1 MSICENLKSIK
12 EFIDARA
19 NLIAVSKT
27 KPVSMIKEAL
37 DCGQLDFGENKVQ
50 DLYSKSNELENESI
64 HWHFIGKLQT
74 NKINQLLKT
83 PNLSSIHSIDS
94 IKLLDKILNKK
105 IDKVIGLFIQ
115 VNTSDEYEKNGF
127 DIDFDFQKLI
137 QRIDENNCFEFKGF
151 MTIGKIR
158 TDNFELDA
166 KKSFVAMHDLKAQYG
181 QNRQIELSMGMSN
194 DYKIALDYGSNWL
207 RIGSSIFGQR

>member
-1 MSICENLKSIK
+1 MSIFENLKSIK
-12 EFIDARA
+12 EDIDTRA

-27 KPVSMIKEAL
+27 KPTSMIKEAL
-37 DCGQLDFGENKVQ
+37 EAGQLDFGENKVQ
-50 DLYSKSNELENESI
+50 DLHTKSIELENENI
-64 HWHFIGKLQT
+64 HWHFMGKLQS
-74 NKINQLLKT
+74 NKINQLLKS
-83 PNLSSIHSIDS
+83 PNLVSIHSIDS

-115 VNTSDEYEKNGF
+115 VNTSDEDEKNGF
-127 DIDFDFQKLI
+127 SIGQDFQSII
-137 QRIDENNCFEFKGF
+137 QRIDESSGFEFKGF

-166 KKSFVAMHDLKAQYG
+166 QKSFVAMRGLKAQYG

-207 RIGSSIFGQR
+207 RIGSSIFGKR